1 MFIIILFILASILG
15 LRYWTWNVILQNGE
29 GKLKGFISN
38 HLWGKAQPLD
48 ITPLN
53 PNPLF
58 DMQ

>member
-1 MFIIILFILASILG
+1 MPFFKMEKVNEKAFLA
-15 LRYWTWNVILQNGE
+15 
-29 GKLKGFISN
+29 N
-38 HLWGKAQPLD
+38 HLWRKAQPLD